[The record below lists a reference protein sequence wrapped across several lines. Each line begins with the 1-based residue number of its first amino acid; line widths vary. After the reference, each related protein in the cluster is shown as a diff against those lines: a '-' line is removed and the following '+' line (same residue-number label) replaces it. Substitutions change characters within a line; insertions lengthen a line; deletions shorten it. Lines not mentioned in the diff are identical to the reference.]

1 MVQKNPP
8 FAWKIRMLRGDMRGV
23 QNMHAVGNEDR
34 ETFFSLSRNTRTWG
48 HPMML
53 IGGRSRT
60 NKRMD
65 FFTQRIV
72 KLWNSLPQ
80 DLEMATNLDGFK
92 RGLDIFL
99 EVNAINGYVSVSEAV
114 SLYTPVAGEHGWEG
128 AVTP

>member
-1 MVQKNPP
+1 
-8 FAWKIRMLRGDMRGV
+8 
-23 QNMHAVGNEDR
+23 MHAVGSMDR
-34 ETFFSLSRNTRTWG
+34 KTFFFLSQNTRTWG

-60 NKRMD
+60 NKRTD

-80 DLEMATNLDGFK
+80 DLEMATNLDGFQ

-99 EVNAINGYVSVSEAV
+99 EVMAD
-114 SLYTPVAGEHGWEG
+114 P
-128 AVTP
+128 